1 MEVKR
6 PTPVEASLDWLSKI
20 DTRITDN
27 FDSETRA
34 IVDHYVFAL
43 REALR
48 AAAALPMA
56 WKLNL

>member
-34 IVDHYVFAL
+34 SVDHYIFAL

-48 AAAALPMA
+48 ALDTKASS
-56 WKLNL
+56 K